1 VTRATR
7 ILIVDGDHRSR
18 TLVSRVLERVGYATH
33 GVATGEEAL
42 AVAKEQRP
50 ALVVLEVLLQGV
62 SGYEVCRE
70 LKDEFGKALPIVF
83 VSETRTEPG
92 DRVAGLL
99 VGGDDYLVK
108 PFDPNELLARVRRLL
123 PAPLANGPTA
133 RKLTRRELD
142 VLSLLAEGLNQLEI
156 AENLVI
162 SPKTVG
168 KHIEHILAKLGVH
181 NRTQAVALAVRDEL
195 IQNHRPSP
203 PDVTASVFV
212 REGGAVGLGTGAEIN
227 PFADSIS
234 FAPSAGRPS

>member
-1 VTRATR
+1 MTTAAR

-18 TLVSRVLERVGYATH
+18 GLMSRVLKRVGYIICEAE
-33 GVATGEEAL
+33 TGDEAL
-42 AVAKEQRP
+42 AAAKRERP
-50 ALVVLEVLLQGV
+50 ALVVLETLLPGV

-70 LKDEFGKALPIVF
+70 LKDEFGEALPIVF
-83 VSETRTEPG
+83 VSGTRTESS

-123 PAPLANGPTA
+123 PARLAGGETT

-142 VLSLLAEGLNQLEI
+142 VLSLLVEGLSQPGI
-156 AENLVI
+156 AEKLFI

-181 NRTQAVALAVRDEL
+181 SRAQAVALAVRDEL
-195 IQNHRPSP
+195 IENYRPSP
-203 PDVTASVFV
+203 PDVMASVFV
-212 REGGAVGLGTGAEIN
+212 REGRAAQ
-227 PFADSIS
+227 
-234 FAPSAGRPS
+234 